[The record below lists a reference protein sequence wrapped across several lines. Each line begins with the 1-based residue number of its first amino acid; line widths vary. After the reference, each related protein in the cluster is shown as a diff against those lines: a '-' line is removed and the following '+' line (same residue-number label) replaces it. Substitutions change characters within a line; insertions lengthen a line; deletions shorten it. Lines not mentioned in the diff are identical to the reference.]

1 MPGNCTDDQAVENQ
15 EKYTAQPKHQASGKG
30 LEGDTDV
37 MHDVVAKHHPVFA
50 RCTFRCAPQAAGIGV
65 VHALHLGNLLRADDA
80 VDKVGKQVDQQA
92 YADQAAEKQ
101 QAGDQHE
108 PPLFAHQPREIGQY
122 ETQHIGGQLAAMA
135 VQLLMAAQGQ
145 LLQWVYQV
153 TAIAAFLS
161 QGEVLAQAPVLMGEI
176 GNVTGFDLALLQ
188 LLEQI
193 GECLPGVV
201 LVTPNEVD
209 KAALEALRQ
218 KLAEMPKVQQAQL
231 DLVWVERLA
240 AILKL
245 GDRFVFG
252 LTVLLVSA
260 LLLVIGNTIRLHIE
274 NCRTEIEVI
283 KLVGGT
289 DSYVRR
295 PFLYMGALYGFGAG
309 ILSWGVLAFGLDWL
323 NDAVIGL
330 AGLYGSDFA
339 LAGVPVADGLS
350 LLLGAVL
357 LGYIGA
363 WIAVARHLRE
373 LAPK

>member
-1 MPGNCTDDQAVENQ
+1 MSATRSPKVADRVAPKAGEPQPPKKKKARDEDDGPDFKTLFHAWIESHRASLVDSLRRLGRQPIGSFFTCLVMAVALSLPMGLSLLLKNVERLGGSWQ
-15 EKYTAQPKHQASGKG
+15 RAAQIS
-30 LEGDTDV
+30 LYLD
-37 MHDVVAKHHPVFA
+37 M
-50 RCTFRCAPQAAGIGV
+50 
-65 VHALHLGNLLRADDA
+65 
-80 VDKVGKQVDQQA
+80 
-92 YADQAAEKQ
+92 
-101 QAGDQHE
+101 QAGERDGE
-108 PPLFAHQPREIGQY
+108 ALV
-122 ETQHIGGQLAAMA
+122 
-135 VQLLMAAQGQ
+135 VQIKG
-145 LLQWVYQV
+145 
-153 TAIAAFLS
+153 
-161 QGEVLAQAPVLMGEI
+161 
-176 GNVTGFDLALLQ
+176 
-188 LLEQI
+188 
-193 GECLPGVV
+193 LPGVADAEFV
-201 LVTPNEVD
+201 SRDAALQEFQQQSGLGEALKELPDNPLPGVIVVTPQEVD
-209 KAALEALRQ
+209 KATLEALRQ
-218 KLAEMPKVQQAQL
+218 QLAELPKVKQAQL
-231 DLVWVERLA
+231 DLVWVERLS

-274 NCRTEIEVI
+274 NRRIEIEVI

-309 ILSWGVLAFGLDWL
+309 LLAWAVLAFGLDWL
-323 NDAVIGL
+323 NGAVVGL

-339 LAGVPVADGLS
+339 LAGVPSSDGLS

>member
-1 MPGNCTDDQAVENQ
+1 
-15 EKYTAQPKHQASGKG
+15 
-30 LEGDTDV
+30 
-37 MHDVVAKHHPVFA
+37 
-50 RCTFRCAPQAAGIGV
+50 
-65 VHALHLGNLLRADDA
+65 
-80 VDKVGKQVDQQA
+80 
-92 YADQAAEKQ
+92 
-101 QAGDQHE
+101 
-108 PPLFAHQPREIGQY
+108 
-122 ETQHIGGQLAAMA
+122 
-135 VQLLMAAQGQ
+135 
-145 LLQWVYQV
+145 
-153 TAIAAFLS
+153 
-161 QGEVLAQAPVLMGEI
+161 
-176 GNVTGFDLALLQ
+176 
-188 LLEQI
+188 
-193 GECLPGVV
+193 
-201 LVTPNEVD
+201 
-209 KAALEALRQ
+209 
-218 KLAEMPKVQQAQL
+218 MPKVQQAQL

-274 NCRTEIEVI
+274 NRRTEIEVI

-323 NDAVIGL
+323 NDAVVGL